1 MSSDV
6 KPEIDD
12 NSMDTGENK
21 DRIKSKREF
30 LVSPTQWRAP
40 ISGVDVTSFM
50 HDGLS
55 KIVCFDALLPR
66 GLNGE
71 QEYMVLGGIYK
82 AKQVW

>member
-1 MSSDV
+1 MNSDART
-6 KPEIDD
+6 ENDD

-50 HDGLS
+50 HDGLGQH
-55 KIVCFDALLPR
+55 FD
-66 GLNGE
+66 
-71 QEYMVLGGIYK
+71 
-82 AKQVW
+82 